1 MLGRQLSRQLSTQL
15 SVPLPVLQEG
25 AAPIHRVQGVWRN
38 LEEDLAEPMRTER
51 LLSRSLL
58 NPFHARS
65 TDCQHAMMPHLLIG
79 TSGRSCVGLL
89 SAWLGLVVQVAVGA
103 LSGIAPYLTAGDT
116 GAKCQVLALG
126 LLRLLWASVAVT
138 FRPCADLVKNAVCAC
153 AFASEGTAAVL
164 LYLAEWH
171 DGISADAVD
180 SLRLT
185 SSLLLLIP
193 VFLPIAE
200 KVYDGVVVKFVL
212 NCVRKKFDWAA
223 FAAELCLLVTR
234 LPSMLARFAGFQMSS
249 DVQEANSGTSKM
261 GSAYTR
267 MGTDAVQATKA
278 VAKAEAPAAAAATHN
293 AAAATLNAAAA
304 THNAAAAAA
313 AQLDA
318 KREAATATAT
328 AAAAAATAQLE
339 ATRKAAATAATAA
352 TAAAA
357 AAATEA
363 VDRCSRHSVSRCSRA
378 SARCID

>member
-200 KVYDGVVVKFVL
+200 KVYDGVGRKVRPELRAQKVRLGGVCGGAVL
-212 NCVRKKFDWAA
+212 
-223 FAAELCLLVTR
+223 
-234 LPSMLARFAGFQMSS
+234 AG
-249 DVQEANSGTSKM
+249 DE
-261 GSAYTR
+261 
-267 MGTDAVQATKA
+267 
-278 VAKAEAPAAAAATHN
+278 
-293 AAAATLNAAAA
+293 
-304 THNAAAAAA
+304 A
-313 AQLDA
+313 AQYACALRWVPDEQRRA
-318 KREAATATAT
+318 GG
-328 AAAAAATAQLE
+328 QLRHLKDGIGIH
-339 ATRKAAATAATAA
+339 THG
-352 TAAAA
+352 
-357 AAATEA
+357 
-363 VDRCSRHSVSRCSRA
+363 DRRGAGHKSRRQG
-378 SARCID
+378 